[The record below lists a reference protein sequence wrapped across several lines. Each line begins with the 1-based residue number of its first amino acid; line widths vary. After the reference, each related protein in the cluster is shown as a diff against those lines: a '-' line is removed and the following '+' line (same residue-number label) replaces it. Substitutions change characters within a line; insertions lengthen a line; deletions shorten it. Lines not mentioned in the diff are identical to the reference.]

1 MSTPNP
7 LDPPSTHDTPEQLAA
22 GCTWWTRHTA
32 LGPVH
37 LLELPPGSDGHGL
50 ELQLLRAGLHTLWA
64 WRTDT
69 GGLLCV
75 VGGARC

>member
-1 MSTPNP
+1 MSTSSP
-7 LDPPSTHDTPEQLAA
+7 LDPPSTHDTPEACPA

-32 LGPVH
+32 DGPVH
-37 LLELPPGSDGHGL
+37 LLELPPGPDGHGI
-50 ELQLLRAGLHTLWA
+50 ELQLLHAGVHTLWA